1 MKDWALLLSLSVLY
15 LCRRRD
21 ITITFLLENKNG
33 GLRSQITIWVSDH
46 FMIYL
51 KQLGHNKAAYLGRWV
66 GAFVRPLNF
75 DVVKY
80 DKCRNARL

>member
-51 KQLGHNKAAYLGRWV
+51 KQLGHNKAAYLV

-80 DKCRNARL
+80 DKCQNARL